1 MTREE
6 AKAFAERVICLGF
19 KDETQEFC
27 EFILKLLEQET
38 CEDSIS
44 RQAVMNCFKKWQPY
58 MATRLFGFEKELSSL
73 PPVTPKPKTGHWNT
87 YELAQGGINEK
98 WLECSECMWSNALVI
113 PRKYC
118 PNCGARMMEKE
129 DDKE

>member
-6 AKAFAERVICLGF
+6 AIKILMDGELNPCVDEDREACDMAIKAL
-19 KDETQEFC
+19 KQEP
-27 EFILKLLEQET
+27 

-73 PPVTPKPKTGHWNT
+73 PPVTPQPKIGHWQKISADK
-87 YELAQGGINEK
+87 YSEHVAYYFR
-98 WLECSECMWSNALVI
+98 CSECGKDIIGEHN
-113 PRKYC
+113 YC
-118 PNCGARMMEKE
+118 PNCGCRMEGSE
-129 DDKE
+129 